1 MRRMKIILTGATGFV
16 GEGILLEC
24 LKDERVEKVLSI
36 SRKPCGHKHEKLEEL
51 ITKDL
56 LQLPEG
62 DERLQGYDAMLYCA
76 GISANGLSEQQYRPV
91 TYDIPLHLAQILP
104 DKEQM
109 TYVYLSGA
117 GTTADSKMMWA
128 RVKAETE
135 NAIFAMPFKHT
146 YALRPTIMKPSKGQL
161 HVKKLDR
168 IYLLFYPLM
177 RLMNQ
182 ANPLSE
188 IGRAVINVLGNGC
201 DKEILESKDFRIL
214 SK

>member
-1 MRRMKIILTGATGFV
+1 MKRMKIILTGATGFV

-24 LKDERVEKVLSI
+24 LK
-36 SRKPCGHKHEKLEEL
+36 
-51 ITKDL
+51 
-56 LQLPEG
+56 

-91 TYDIPLHLAQILP
+91 TYDIPLHFARILP

-117 GTTADSKMMWA
+117 GTAADSKMMWA

-146 YALRPTIMKPSKGQL
+146 YALRPTIMKPSKGQI

-168 IYLLFYPLM
+168 IYLFFYPLM
-177 RLMNQ
+177 RLMKQ

-188 IGRAVINVLGNGC
+188 IGRAVINVLENGC
-201 DKEILESKDFRIL
+201 DKQILESKDFKIM

>member
-1 MRRMKIILTGATGFV
+1 MKIVLTGATGFV

-56 LQLPEG
+56 LKLPEG

-91 TYDIPLHLAQILP
+91 TYDIPLHLSQILP

-117 GTTADSKMMWA
+117 GTAADSKMMWA

-146 YALRPTIMKPSKGQL
+146 YALRPTIMKPSKGQI

-177 RLMNQ
+177 RLMKQ

-188 IGRAVINVLGNGC
+188 IGSAVINVLENGC
-201 DKEILESKDFRIL
+201 DKQILESKDFKIM

>member
-1 MRRMKIILTGATGFV
+1 MKIILTGATGFV

-56 LQLPEG
+56 LKLPEG

-104 DKEQM
+104 NKEQM

-117 GTTADSKMMWA
+117 GTWKEGKLLNRTSKKELETW
-128 RVKAETE
+128 VKG
-135 NAIFAMPFKHT
+135 
-146 YALRPTIMKPSKGQL
+146 L
-161 HVKKLDR
+161 
-168 IYLLFYPLM
+168 
-177 RLMNQ
+177 
-182 ANPLSE
+182 
-188 IGRAVINVLGNGC
+188 
-201 DKEILESKDFRIL
+201 
-214 SK
+214 